1 MTNIADSKKPTHF
14 PATSDNIAEQYRRF
28 QTPAEREQ
36 NRRTTWGKEASSQR
50 QSANPKR
57 VLGINLIKQA
67 LKDLEAKLYRDKD
80 PDPDPM
86 AWLHG
91 EARALMDVET
101 ACKAAGVAVQRVRR
115 AAKKVIED
123 ADGSLEDRK
132 LAPPEA
138 FENHEDE
145 WITCEEVVERYG
157 LEAKSTVSNWVSD
170 GLVNFT
176 KEHKGSRSIVRVRV
190 DDTLLG
196 KVETYYQHK
205 AARQ

>member
-1 MTNIADSKKPTHF
+1 MTKISDSKKPTYF
-14 PATSDNIAEQYRRF
+14 PANSDNIAEQHRRC

-36 NRRTTWGKEASSQR
+36 NRRKTWGKEASSQR
-50 QSANPKR
+50 READPRR
-57 VLGINLIKQA
+57 VLGIGLIKQA
-67 LKDLEAKLYRDKD
+67 LRDLEAKLYRDKE
-80 PDPDPM
+80 PDPDPV

-91 EARALMDVET
+91 EAGALMDVEA

-115 AAKKVIED
+115 AARKIIED
-123 ADGSLEDRK
+123 ADGPLEDRK

-138 FENHEDE
+138 FEKHEDE

-176 KEHKGSRSIVRVRV
+176 KEHGGSRSIVRVRV
-190 DDTLLG
+190 DDTLQG